1 MKKLVTI
8 GAVAVMMFSAFAFA
22 TDSDKINARVKAA
35 FLSDFS
41 TASAVSWEKTSDFY
55 FATFTINHIEV
66 NAAYNDAGELLG
78 TSRPLESNQL
88 PMNISLALAK
98 KYEGYTI
105 SKKAL
110 ELTFEG
116 DTRYYVTVS
125 NDRQALK
132 LKCSV
137 SGNIDVERKIKKK

>member
-8 GAVAVMMFSAFAFA
+8 VAVAVMMFSAFAFA
-22 TDSDKINARVKAA
+22 TDSDKVNARVKAA
-35 FLSDFS
+35 FLNDFS
-41 TASAVSWEKTSDFY
+41 AASDVAWEKTSDFY
-55 FATFTINHIEV
+55 FATFKVNHVEV
-66 NAAYNDAGELLG
+66 NAAYNESGELIG

-88 PMNISLALAK
+88 PMSISLALAK
-98 KYEGYTI
+98 KYEGYI
-105 SKKAL
+105 VSKKAL

-132 LKCSV
+132 LKCTAG
-137 SGNIDVERKIKKK
+137 GNIDVERKIKKK

>member
-8 GAVAVMMFSAFAFA
+8 VAAALTMFSAFAFA
-22 TDSDKINARVKAA
+22 TDSDKVNARVKAA
-35 FLSDFS
+35 FLNDFS
-41 TASAVSWEKTSDFY
+41 AASDVSWEKTSDFY
-55 FATFTINHIEV
+55 FATFKVNNLEV
-66 NAAYNDAGELLG
+66 NAAYNEAGELVG

-88 PMNISLALAK
+88 PMSISLALAK
-98 KYEGYTI
+98 KYEGYTV

-132 LKCSV
+132 LKCTA